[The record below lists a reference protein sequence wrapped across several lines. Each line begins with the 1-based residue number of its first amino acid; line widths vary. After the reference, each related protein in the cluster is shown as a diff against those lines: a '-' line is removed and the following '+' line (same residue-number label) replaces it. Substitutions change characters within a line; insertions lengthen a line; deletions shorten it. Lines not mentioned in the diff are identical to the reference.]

1 MFITQTLT
9 SHDAITYN
17 DGVSIMN
24 SVIGGSHMSENEI
37 FEIDLEDNPDDY
49 RVTLDLDDGTSAEC
63 AILTI
68 LEVDDQD
75 YIVLVPVDEND
86 EPMEEGEVYI
96 YRYYEDEDGTPALEN
111 IDSEEEFEKVSE
123 RFDEY
128 LDEQEFNEL
137 P

>member
-1 MFITQTLT
+1 
-9 SHDAITYN
+9 
-17 DGVSIMN
+17 MN
-24 SVIGGSHMSENEI
+24 ENENLTNE
-37 FEIDLEDNPDDY
+37 FDDDPDDY
-49 RVTLDLDDGTSAEC
+49 RVTLDLDDGTSVEC

-86 EPMEEGEVYI
+86 APIEEGEVFI
-96 YRYYEDEDGTPALEN
+96 YRYYEDEDGNPSLDN
-111 IDSEEEFEKVSE
+111 IDNDDEFDRVSE
-123 RFDEY
+123 CFDEF

>member
-1 MFITQTLT
+1 
-9 SHDAITYN
+9 
-17 DGVSIMN
+17 MN
-24 SVIGGSHMSENEI
+24 ENENLTNE
-37 FEIDLEDNPDDY
+37 FDDDPDDY
-49 RVTLDLDDGTSAEC
+49 RVTLDLDDGTSVEC

-86 EPMEEGEVYI
+86 EPIEEGEVFI
-96 YRYYEDEDGTPALEN
+96 YRYYEDEDGNTSLDN
-111 IDSEEEFEKVSE
+111 IDNDDEFDRVSE
-123 RFDEY
+123 CFDEF

>member
-1 MFITQTLT
+1 
-9 SHDAITYN
+9 
-17 DGVSIMN
+17 MN
-24 SVIGGSHMSENEI
+24 ENENLTNG
-37 FEIDLEDNPDDY
+37 FDDDPDDY
-49 RVTLDLDDGTSAEC
+49 RVTLDLDDGTSVEC

-86 EPMEEGEVYI
+86 EPIEEGEVFI
-96 YRYYEDEDGTPALEN
+96 YRYYEDEDGNPSLDN
-111 IDSEEEFEKVSE
+111 IDNDDEFDRVSE
-123 RFDEY
+123 CFDEF